1 MNVGRTLRHARRR
14 ARLTQR
20 QLAEKTGVPQSTV
33 ARVEAGT
40 TMPRVDTFERLLEAC
55 GMDIELTH
63 KRGVGVDVTQMQRLL
78 QLTPHERVQQG
89 IDIVQQLP
97 ERGVLLAAHTEAAHR

>member
-1 MNVGRTLRHARRR
+1 VNVGRTLRHARRR

-33 ARVEAGT
+33 GRIEAGT

-63 KRGVGVDVTQMQRLL
+63 KRGVGVDVTLIEDMLD
-78 QLTPHERVQQG
+78 LTPEER
-89 IDIVQQLP
+89 IV
-97 ERGVLLAAHTEAAHR
+97 RADRTAKHMREAYGPART

>member
-33 ARVEAGT
+33 GRIEAGT

-63 KRGVGVDVTQMQRLL
+63 KRGVGVDVTQMQGLL
-78 QLTPHERVQQG
+78 RMTPHERVQHG
-89 IDIVQQLP
+89 IDVVAQLP
-97 ERGVLLAAHTEAAHR
+97 ERGVLLGTNTEARPR

>member
-1 MNVGRTLRHARRR
+1 VNVGRTLRHARRR

-33 ARVEAGT
+33 GRIEAGT

-55 GMDIELTH
+55 GMDIELSH
-63 KRGVGVDVTQMQRLL
+63 KRGVGVDVTLIERLL
-78 QLTPHERVQQG
+78 TMSPEERIEEGLAVL
-89 IDIVQQLP
+89 DQLP
-97 ERGVLLAAHTEAAHR
+97 ERGILLGGS

>member
-14 ARLTQR
+14 ARLTKR

-33 ARVEAGT
+33 GRIEAGL
-40 TMPRVDTFERLLEAC
+40 TMPRVDTFEKLLEAC

-63 KRGVGVDVTQMQRLL
+63 KRGVGVDVTLIEDMLK
-78 QLTPHERVQQG
+78 LTPEERLEHGLAVL
-89 IDIVQQLP
+89 DPLP
-97 ERGVLLAAHTEAAHR
+97 ERGILLERP

>member
-1 MNVGRTLRHARRR
+1 MHVGRTLRHARRR

-20 QLAEKTGVPQSTV
+20 QLAEAAGVPQSTV
-33 ARVEAGT
+33 ARIEAGT

-63 KRGVGVDVTQMQRLL
+63 KRGVGVDVTLIQQLL
-78 QLTPHERVQQG
+78 AMTPDERVQMG
-89 IDIVQQLP
+89 IREGRQLP
-97 ERGVLLAAHTEAAHR
+97 EVGVLARGA

>member
-20 QLAEKTGVPQSTV
+20 QLAERTGVPQSTV
-33 ARVEAGT
+33 GRIEAGT
-40 TMPRVDTFERLLEAC
+40 SMPRVDTFERLLEAC

-63 KRGVGVDVTQMQRLL
+63 KRGVGVDTTLIEDMLA
-78 QLTPHERVQQG
+78 LTPDERVQHG
-89 IDIVQQLP
+89 IHNSVEI
-97 ERGVLLAAHTEAAHR
+97 ERAYGPLRR

>member
-20 QLAEKTGVPQSTV
+20 QLAEVAGVPQSTV
-33 ARVEAGT
+33 ARIEAGT
-40 TMPRVDTFERLLEAC
+40 TMPKVDTFEHLLEAC

-63 KRGVGVDVTQMQRLL
+63 KRGVGVDVTLIQDLL
-78 QLTPHERVQQG
+78 KLTPDERVQK
-89 IDIVQQLP
+89 
-97 ERGVLLAAHTEAAHR
+97 GVRDAQHIRDAFGAIRA

>member
-33 ARVEAGT
+33 GRIEAGT

-63 KRGVGVDVTQMQRLL
+63 KRGVGVDVTLIEQMLRRTPEERLDHAARTAKHL
-78 QLTPHERVQQG
+78 
-89 IDIVQQLP
+89 
-97 ERGVLLAAHTEAAHR
+97 RGAYGPTR